1 MSFIAVRRRTR
12 LHPFMVMIL
21 IAAKFSERTLVERL
35 PHWISINY
43 FQAGSFSFILRLHLH
58 HSASPR
64 IQVRFPGR
72 RRGGIK
78 HCRRRSIGCSHLSGP
93 WLIALLATLLPHPID
108 DQRMLITIPATA
120 HGREI
125 ADSILDLEPLFD
137 YLHECRPDAVRLTPP
152 LGADDQPNGP
162 ALLAMKVRLEA
173 EGIGVV
179 PERLRVPANA
189 PVEDE
194 SWRAQWLFET
204 RALLTALG
212 EAGVEPLDVT
222 WLPRAG
228 REVIEPFLEG
238 LLPEAETSGVHIAFQ
253 GTMPL
258 PELAAITQSFRSP
271 WLGIGAGADHFR
283 GSRTTLGAAAGR
295 ILTFDTL
302 LNGKPEESRDI
313 DWPAVM
319 RLLVKSGFE
328 GPLLIDGLSS
338 PLAYAKAVGYFRG
351 LLAATQRAA
360 RVPLITA

>member
-1 MSFIAVRRRTR
+1 
-12 LHPFMVMIL
+12 
-21 IAAKFSERTLVERL
+21 
-35 PHWISINY
+35 
-43 FQAGSFSFILRLHLH
+43 
-58 HSASPR
+58 
-64 IQVRFPGR
+64 
-72 RRGGIK
+72 
-78 HCRRRSIGCSHLSGP
+78 
-93 WLIALLATLLPHPID
+93 
-108 DQRMLITIPATA
+108 MLITIPATA

-137 YLHECRPDAVRLTPP
+137 YLHECRPDAVRLMPP

-179 PERLRVPANA
+179 PERLRVPPDA

-222 WLPRAG
+222 WLPRVG

-258 PELAAITQSFRSP
+258 SELATITQSMGSP

-283 GSRTTLGAAAGR
+283 GNRASLGTAAGR

-328 GPLLIDGLSS
+328 GPLLIDGLSG

-351 LLAATQRAA
+351 LLAATQRAT